1 MSDLLTKEIESHLN
15 EEKWTRATL
24 NSYTISH
31 FKELDDRI
39 EEVVEAGVQD
49 EVRELCDEHLQHTK
63 NSIIALYISGVLS
76 LSRQQIDDT
85 NLVTL
90 ITIFVDNHK
99 WNVVEFLCKRILEFG
114 ENKFALRTL
123 AQAYENE
130 NEDEKKYE
138 IWERLIRVD
147 YEESD
152 IVRILAEKKEAEGD
166 IEAAVDNYKKAIHRY
181 TGKKL
186 FSQVKE
192 IWHKLINYCPEDIDF
207 LNHVDSKVAKLISP
221 DRASQLLEELY
232 AHYSEE
238 GNWDRA
244 ISILKRILDYDSKNQ
259 WARKEIAECYKAK
272 HADHSQLEE
281 YIRLSNLN
289 QNWRNVHE
297 AIEDFEK
304 HISFDAGNFVF
315 HRSWGVGRIA
325 SIEDDEIVIDFA
337 RKRGHVMSLKMAV
350 NALVSLPKDHI
361 WVLRTVW
368 PKEKLHQKLKS
379 DVKWGLKTII
389 RSLGNTANM
398 KAIKAE
404 VAPGILTPG
413 EWTSWSAEA
422 RKLLKTDPDFGT
434 FPEKADHYVVR
445 ESPITYEEKTFN
457 RFRAEKSFW
466 GRVKI
471 TREYLAGSDPE
482 SDFFAEMFDYFAGFL
497 RSFNTVNEVIIGCWL
512 LVKNTVAQYPF
523 LNPGIDLSFDTVME
537 RIEDLEGVFS
547 AIEDT
552 DLKKEFLEEVKNLE
566 DWPSIFVKLF
576 PYYMNKYILD
586 QLIENGESEMLH
598 NLVDVVITNYREHRA
613 AFVWLVKTMPYEWFS
628 EYGIPEEKLLIGMI
642 HLLDI
647 TYREIENR
655 RDVGENRKLNRQ
667 ILNYLFKEKNLE
679 NYISKSDEDSAG
691 RIFTLIEDVGA
702 LDPSLKIG
710 LKQKILDK
718 FPDFKFY
725 GTKLTE
731 TATRRLLVTAK
742 GYEERTRELQHLLE
756 VEVPQNS
763 KEISAA
769 LEYGDLRENA
779 EYKAAKEKQELLNA
793 TAARLKEEI
802 EKSQIFDPKDIDVT
816 KVSFGTTVTL
826 ENKKTNEDEVYTIL
840 GPWESNP
847 SENIISYLSP
857 FGSELWQRSEGEEFS
872 FVINEREYD
881 YKVKEITACSLEGV
895 TS

>member
-24 NSYTISH
+24 NSYTINH

-39 EEVVEAGVQD
+39 EEINEAGVQD
-49 EVRELCDEHLQHTK
+49 EVRSLCDEHLQHTK

-90 ITIFVDNHK
+90 ISIFVDNHK
-99 WNVVEFLCKRILEFG
+99 WNVVEFLCTRILEFG

-123 AQAYENE
+123 AESYENE
-130 NEDEKKYE
+130 NEDDKKYD
-138 IWERLIRVD
+138 IWERLIKVD
-147 YEESD
+147 YEEAD
-152 IVRILAEKKEAEGD
+152 IVRVLAERKESQKD
-166 IEAAVDNYKKAIHRY
+166 IESAIEYYKKAIHRY

-192 IWHKLINYCPEDIDF
+192 IWHKLIEYCPEDIDF
-207 LNHVDSKVAKLISP
+207 LNHVDSKVAKQISP
-221 DRASQLLEELY
+221 DRASQLLEDLY
-232 AHYSEE
+232 AHYRDNE
-238 GNWDRA
+238 NWDRA
-244 ISILKRILDYDSKNQ
+244 ISILKQVLDYDSKNQ
-259 WARKEIAECYKAK
+259 WARKEIVECYTEK

-304 HISFDAGNFVF
+304 HISFDAGNYVF

-325 SIEDDEIVIDFA
+325 SIEDDEITIDFA

-361 WVLRTVW
+361 WVLRTIW
-368 PKEKLHQKLKS
+368 PKDKLHDKLKE
-379 DVKWGLKTII
+379 DTKWGLKTII
-389 RSLGNTANM
+389 RSLGNAANM

-413 EWTSWSAEA
+413 EWTSWSSEA
-422 RKLLKTDPDFGT
+422 RKILKTDPDFGT

-466 GRVKI
+466 ARVK
-471 TREYLAGSDPE
+471 TTQEYLSNSDPE
-482 SDFFAEMFDYFAGFL
+482 SDYFAEMFDYFAGFL
-497 RSFNTVNEVIIGCWL
+497 RAYSSVNEVVFACWL
-512 LVKNTVAQYPF
+512 LVKNTVSQYPF
-523 LNPGIDLSFDTVME
+523 LNPGIDLSFDALLDQV
-537 RIEDLEGVFS
+537 EDLETVFA

-552 DLKKEFLEEVKNLE
+552 DLKRDFLEEVKSLE
-566 DWPSIFVKLF
+566 EWPAVFVRLF
-576 PYYMNKYILD
+576 PFYMNKYIID
-586 QLIENGESEMLH
+586 QLVENNQKKMLK
-598 NLVDVVITNYREHRA
+598 NLVETVLMNYREHRA
-613 AFVWLVKTMPYEWFS
+613 AYVWLVRTMPFEWFS
-628 EYGIPEEKLLIGMI
+628 SYEITVEKILIGMI

-667 ILNYLFKEKNLE
+667 ILNFLFKEKNLE
-679 NYISKSDEDSAG
+679 TYIEEADEDSAG
-691 RIFTLIEDVGA
+691 RIYTLVEDVGA

-710 LKQKILDK
+710 LKQKVIDR
-718 FPDFKFY
+718 FPNFKFY
-725 GTKLTE
+725 GVELKE
-731 TATRRLLVTAK
+731 TASRRLLVTAK
-742 GYEERTRELQHLLE
+742 GYEERTRELQHVLE
-756 VEVPQNS
+756 VEVPNNS

-779 EYKAAKEKQELLNA
+779 EYKAAKEKQEILNA

-802 EKSQIFDPKDIDVT
+802 EKSQIFDPKDVDVS
-816 KVSFGTTVTL
+816 KISFGTTVTL
-826 ENKKTNEDEVYTIL
+826 LNNTTGKEELYTIL
-840 GPWESNP
+840 GPWESDP
-847 SENIISYLSP
+847 AENIISYLSP
-857 FGSELWQRSEGEEFS
+857 FGSALWQKILGENIS
-872 FVINEREYD
+872 FVINDREYN
-881 YKVKEITACSLEGV
+881 YQVKEIKACSLEGV